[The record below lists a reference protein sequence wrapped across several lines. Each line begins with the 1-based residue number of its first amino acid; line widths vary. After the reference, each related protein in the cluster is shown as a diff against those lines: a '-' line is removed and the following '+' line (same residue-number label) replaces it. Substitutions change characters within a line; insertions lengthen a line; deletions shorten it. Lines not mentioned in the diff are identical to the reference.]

1 LPILGKALL
10 SPLNVKSTIIVNM
23 GIRNI
28 TFANGEYYHVF
39 NRGVD
44 KRIIYNT
51 KEQQY
56 FFFKRLQLLNTT
68 DNRKYI
74 ANKRSRYK
82 DKLIVADGDKLV
94 SIVAYCLLPNH
105 FHLLLK
111 QKVDNGISQFMQRLG
126 TSYTKF
132 FNRQED
138 RSGSLFQG
146 KFKATHL
153 SGDFAL
159 PTLSAY
165 VNLNYKHHHVDP
177 SKNLVKSSIYE
188 YLDNE
193 IDNKICDQNEIK
205 SIINEI
211 GTINEYKNFI
221 KQASISFADNKG
233 NSLDITDFEF

>member
-1 LPILGKALL
+1 MGKARL
-10 SPLNVKSTIIVNM
+10 SPLGLKFSIMVDM

-28 TFANGEYYHVF
+28 TFTNGEYYHVF

-56 FFFKRLQLLNTT
+56 FFFNRLKLLNTI
-68 DNRKYI
+68 DSRKYI

-82 DKLIVADGDKLV
+82 DKIITGNGEELI

-132 FNRQED
+132 FNQQED

-153 SGDFAL
+153 SDNFSL
-159 PTLSAY
+159 PILSAY
-165 VNLNYKHHHVDP
+165 VNLNYKHHQIDP
-177 SKNLVKSSIYE
+177 SKNIVKSSLFE
-188 YLDNE
+188 YLDEELGDGICDQTE
-193 IDNKICDQNEIK
+193 IDN
-205 SIINEI
+205 IINEI
-211 GTINEYKNFI
+211 GSVNDYKQFI
-221 KQASISFADNKG
+221 KQASITFTENKG
-233 NSLDITDFEF
+233 KSLSISDFEF

>member
-1 LPILGKALL
+1 
-10 SPLNVKSTIIVNM
+10 M
-23 GIRNI
+23 GIRSI

-159 PTLSAY
+159 PTLSA
-165 VNLNYKHHHVDP
+165 
-177 SKNLVKSSIYE
+177 
-188 YLDNE
+188 
-193 IDNKICDQNEIK
+193 
-205 SIINEI
+205 
-211 GTINEYKNFI
+211 
-221 KQASISFADNKG
+221 
-233 NSLDITDFEF
+233 

>member
-1 LPILGKALL
+1 M
-10 SPLNVKSTIIVNM
+10 VDM

-28 TFANGEYYHVF
+28 TFTNGEYYHVF

-56 FFFKRLQLLNTT
+56 FFFNRLKLLNTI
-68 DNRKYI
+68 DSRKYI

-82 DKLIVADGDKLV
+82 DKIITGNGEELI

-132 FNRQED
+132 FNQQED

-153 SGDFAL
+153 SDNFSL
-159 PTLSAY
+159 PILSAY
-165 VNLNYKHHHVDP
+165 VNLNYKHHQIDP
-177 SKNLVKSSIYE
+177 SKNIVKSSLFE
-188 YLDNE
+188 YLDEELGDGICDQTE
-193 IDNKICDQNEIK
+193 IDN
-205 SIINEI
+205 IINEI
-211 GTINEYKNFI
+211 GSVNDYKQFI
-221 KQASISFADNKG
+221 KQASITFTENKG
-233 NSLDITDFEF
+233 KSLSISDFEF

>member
-1 LPILGKALL
+1 M
-10 SPLNVKSTIIVNM
+10 VDM

-28 TFANGEYYHVF
+28 TFTNGEYYHVF

-56 FFFKRLQLLNTT
+56 FFFNRLKLLNTI
-68 DNRKYI
+68 DSRKYI

-82 DKLIVADGDKLV
+82 DKIITGNGEELI

-132 FNRQED
+132 FNQQED

-153 SGDFAL
+153 SDNFSL
-159 PTLSAY
+159 PILSAY
-165 VNLNYKHHHVDP
+165 VNLNYKHHQIDP
-177 SKNLVKSSIYE
+177 SKNIVKSSLFE
-188 YLDNE
+188 YVDEELGDGICDQTE
-193 IDNKICDQNEIK
+193 IDN
-205 SIINEI
+205 IINEI
-211 GTINEYKNFI
+211 GSINDYKQFI
-221 KQASISFADNKG
+221 KQASITFTENKG
-233 NSLDITDFEF
+233 KSLSISDF

>member
-1 LPILGKALL
+1 M
-10 SPLNVKSTIIVNM
+10 VDM

-28 TFANGEYYHVF
+28 TFTNGEYYHVF

-56 FFFKRLQLLNTT
+56 FFFNRLKLLNTI
-68 DNRKYI
+68 DSRKYI

-82 DKLIVADGDKLV
+82 DKIITGNGEELI

-132 FNRQED
+132 FNQQED

-153 SGDFAL
+153 SDNFSL
-159 PTLSAY
+159 PILSAY
-165 VNLNYKHHHVDP
+165 VNLNYKHHQID
-177 SKNLVKSSIYE
+177 STKNLVKSSLFE
-188 YLDNE
+188 YFDENFGDGICNQTE
-193 IDNKICDQNEIK
+193 IHD
-205 SIINEI
+205 IINEI
-211 GTINEYKNFI
+211 GSINDYKQFI
-221 KQASISFADNKG
+221 KQASITFTENKG
-233 NSLDITDFEF
+233 KSLSISDFEF